1 MTKGWVGRS
10 RSPSPEPDSRGGG
23 DVDDVD
29 VPSRHPDAS
38 ESAFLASLQ
47 NLNATNGALGGVGI
61 SVKSHDDVAAQIQR
75 KLQEEEREL
84 ALAQAQKQAQK
95 KQKTTASQKNNK
107 NASVQLF
114 DAAFDAAF
122 ASTSAADAPQASHAQ
137 QQQQQQ
143 QQRKRRLGLTVPV
156 SDASVPDAAK
166 LATSISRAGARTAAI
181 ESNRAR
187 TTMLPASS
195 LPAPPPQARPMHRPP
210 ATGAA
215 ASFHARQAEAAA
227 KIAAKQRK
235 EREAAMARVPK
246 KGKVRTA
253 TATAKPMPPPPPPL
267 RAAATAA
274 AKAAKAQAAAAG
286 AVAFVEKD
294 DKDITTTTKPLP
306 PPPPPIRA
314 AAAKAAKAAAAA
326 FAAIDEDDEDE
337 DDEYGATDD
346 EDEDDEEFDEDD
358 NDIDF
363 EFASKSKNK
372 SKSKSKS
379 SPSSPSSPPSPF
391 LPPGGGADN
400 ITLLDESFSVPKLIW
415 DKLFRYQQTGVQW
428 LCELH
433 AQRSGGIVGD
443 EMGLGKTV
451 QICAFFAALH
461 RSGLYKP
468 SLVVCPATVMEQWRD
483 ELVKWTGGLFHVCI
497 LHASADRRGGA
508 GAGNRQEDED
518 EEEEQFARGALVAN
532 PSGGVRRR
540 ANNSGR
546 VKRLKQA
553 LRSTNT
559 VVITTY
565 DMVRAM
571 RDHLIPV
578 RWGYVVLD
586 EGHKIRNPDADIT
599 ITCKCLRTVHRTILS
614 GAPIQNHLTELW
626 SLFDFV
632 FPGRLGT
639 LPVFQA
645 QYAIPIQI
653 GGYTNA
659 TPLQVQT
666 AYQCSVSL
674 RDLVTPY
681 LLRRMKCDVMTT
693 APDEG
698 GGSGGDKQHDIDD
711 SKDGGMDKMDKIV
724 LPKKTEQVLFCSL
737 TPVQL
742 QAYRSYLA
750 SKECSDIL
758 EEDDLNIDPDR
769 RKSRRRKLLA
779 GIDTL
784 RKVCNHPDL
793 LDRVASVVSNDPDYG
808 NVERSGKLTVL
819 DKILQEWH
827 SKGHRCLV
835 FTQTQQMLDIIERH
849 VFEKHGETF
858 QYRRMDGSTAVDRRA
873 GLMAEFNAPDSGIFL
888 FLLTTRV
895 GGLGTNLI
903 GADRVV
909 IFDPDWNPSTDIQAR
924 ERAWRI
930 GQTKDVTIYR
940 LITTGTIEEK
950 VYHRQIYKSLLTEK
964 VLRDPKQKRLFS
976 SRDLRDLFSLGA
988 EYENVPIKSAAT
1000 QVAESSMHA
1009 MRGGGGLETMQ
1020 IFGEAME
1027 DHRKAQAVQ
1036 PSDSSAAAAAAAA
1049 PMLDAWGD
1057 YDYDGEYDDLLPP
1070 PGDEEEMDQ
1079 DALLPKDNPQPPE
1092 PSKETAILDELLRSS
1107 IAGAVDHDAVVG
1119 AGLDC
1124 GDGNG
1129 SGGGDVGRR
1138 LGLRAEAARSARLAA
1153 QAVQKSSSACAKSG
1167 GVHVPTWTGRAG
1179 SAGAP
1184 GSRFGAVGTGASVAR
1199 VGSSAEG
1206 CAAGTTPIGIGSGG
1220 ILAQI
1225 RARANASKNAGAM

>member
-1 MTKGWVGRS
+1 MPAHSSASAISIRDVDKSSQDNNHAAAAQCSIHVITSGSDDFNSTCAAVKCPGQFNQPCNAPMAFHALLASGCIIMKCPLCSLRRSTSELERMHGREPPRLLLTCVQSDLVAARAMPGAATTLAQTGVVDAIVATMQRLHNVLPRARACDSMGATTSAAYAPADYARLLKAAEACAQLPEHLRRRWDDAMCERGWQLAHRGCEGRWNG
-10 RSPSPEPDSRGGG
+10 RIPIVPIPAATLRALGGGG
-23 DVDDVD
+23 DG
-29 VPSRHPDAS
+29 
-38 ESAFLASLQ
+38 ES
-47 NLNATNGALGGVGI
+47 
-61 SVKSHDDVAAQIQR
+61 
-75 KLQEEEREL
+75 
-84 ALAQAQKQAQK
+84 
-95 KQKTTASQKNNK
+95 
-107 NASVQLF
+107 
-114 DAAFDAAF
+114 
-122 ASTSAADAPQASHAQ
+122 
-137 QQQQQQ
+137 
-143 QQRKRRLGLTVPV
+143 
-156 SDASVPDAAK
+156 
-166 LATSISRAGARTAAI
+166 
-181 ESNRAR
+181 
-187 TTMLPASS
+187 
-195 LPAPPPQARPMHRPP
+195 
-210 ATGAA
+210 
-215 ASFHARQAEAAA
+215 
-227 KIAAKQRK
+227 
-235 EREAAMARVPK
+235 
-246 KGKVRTA
+246 
-253 TATAKPMPPPPPPL
+253 
-267 RAAATAA
+267 
-274 AKAAKAQAAAAG
+274 
-286 AVAFVEKD
+286 
-294 DKDITTTTKPLP
+294 
-306 PPPPPIRA
+306 
-314 AAAKAAKAAAAA
+314 
-326 FAAIDEDDEDE
+326 
-337 DDEYGATDD
+337 
-346 EDEDDEEFDEDD
+346 
-358 NDIDF
+358 
-363 EFASKSKNK
+363 
-372 SKSKSKS
+372 
-379 SPSSPSSPPSPF
+379 
-391 LPPGGGADN
+391 GGGASDDEQRYMRCVHN
-400 ITLLDESFSVPKLIW
+400 TVLGSTLFE
-415 DKLFRYQQTGVQW
+415 YQKDGVMFG
-428 LCELH
+428 LRH
-433 AQRSGGIVGD
+433 GGRMLLAD

-518 EEEEQFARGALVAN
+518 DEEEQFARGALVAN

-599 ITCKCLRTVHRTILS
+599 ITCKCLRTVHRIILS

-681 LLRRMKCDVMTT
+681 LLRRMKCDVLTT
-693 APDEG
+693 TPDEG

-711 SKDGGMDKMDKIV
+711 SKDGGMDKMDKVV

-737 TPVQL
+737 TPIQL

-873 GLMAEFNAPDSGIFL
+873 GLMEEFNAPDSGIFL

-930 GQTKDVTIYR
+930 GQTKNVTIYR

-964 VLRDPKQKRLFS
+964 VLRDPKHKRLFS

-1027 DHRKAQAVQ
+1027 DHRKAQALQ
-1036 PSDSSAAAAAAAA
+1036 PSDSSAAAAAAAAAAA

-1070 PGDEEEMDQ
+1070 PDDEEEMEQ

-1129 SGGGDVGRR
+1129 SGGGDAGRR

-1153 QAVQKSSSACAKSG
+1153 QAVQKSSAVCAKSG